1 MTKVLV
7 FADSKRQ
14 ADLLFDSMDELFPNA
29 VGIIHSNKS
38 QNYRFGSLRAFASGQ
53 SRILIATDLVA
64 RGLDITDVSHV
75 VCFDIPQEAADFIHR
90 IGRTG
95 RADKDGV
102 AIVFATDKEEEALMQ
117 VQALMQR
124 QIPMLAIPNG
134 VPMSEVLI
142 EDEKP
147 YIPGIRYTQT
157 DVLKTSQGAFHE
169 KSAKNSKV
177 NLGGSYKRTIKLK
190 FKKPLTRG
198 AKKK

>member
-1 MTKVLV
+1 
-7 FADSKRQ
+7 
-14 ADLLFDSMDELFPNA
+14 

-53 SRILIATDLVA
+53 CRILIATDLVA

-95 RADKDGV
+95 RADKNGV
-102 AIVFATDKEEEALMQ
+102 AIIFATDKEEEALAQ

-134 VPMSEVLI
+134 VPHERSTYRRRKALHTRHSLYPNRCVENLARCLPR
-142 EDEKP
+142 EK
-147 YIPGIRYTQT
+147 R
-157 DVLKTSQGAFHE
+157 
-169 KSAKNSKV
+169 
-177 NLGGSYKRTIKLK
+177 
-190 FKKPLTRG
+190 
-198 AKKK
+198 